1 MSHFLILLKIR
12 IIPLVRLN
20 TLKGKASI
28 GDKMA
33 VVGIFLASVFGLAY
47 FTSLGYMLNEYNMRE
62 HILAYS
68 FLVSTLISL
77 FIAFFSASD
86 EFFGKRDYE
95 TLMSLPI
102 KTSIIV
108 VSRFF
113 YIYFLNTVVSLIIML
128 LMGAVYFF
136 TGTVSGVFWIKLLI
150 GILTVALVPS
160 IVASIVSILV
170 LEVSSRAKYSRAV
183 SSISYIILFLVLA
196 LTLTLSGGYKLDQS
210 DMKLILTNIL
220 NQANQVYPMFYLYNK
235 ILVTGKMGDFLIYIA
250 VSLVLTVIFIMGL
263 SFVYKGLNTKIRSMG
278 SNKKYEVKTLKRSS
292 KLKALYVKEIKR
304 LFSSTTYLINTA
316 FGMIMMVIFTISLM
330 RSITKVM
337 ENMPIDTINTVGTLY
352 GVTPYIMSLLV
363 CLSNTSSVSFSLE
376 GKNMW
381 IIKTFPLSKE
391 LVVKS
396 KILVNLT
403 LTIPLTIINGI
414 IIARVFESTLFDSFI
429 LVLLPCAFAV
439 FSAIYGVAIN
449 LRFVNYSWQSE
460 LQVVKRSVSSV
471 LGFFGAA
478 ILVLIA
484 ALPRVLWPGSIVGIY
499 EVGIILCLG
508 IVTSML
514 YSKTING
521 VPI

>member
-1 MSHFLILLKIR
+1 MRHFLILLKVR
-12 IIPLVRLN
+12 IISQVRLN

-28 GDKMA
+28 GDKM
-33 VVGIFLASVFGLAY
+33 VIIGILLPFVIVLAYITGLA
-47 FTSLGYMLNEYNMRE
+47 YMLNEYNMRE

-68 FLVSTLISL
+68 FLLSTVLSL
-77 FIAFFSASD
+77 FFAFFSASD
-86 EFFGKRDYE
+86 ELFGKRDYD

-128 LMGAVYFF
+128 LMGAVYFS
-136 TGTVSGVFWIKLLI
+136 TGTVNGVFWIKILI
-150 GILTVALVPS
+150 GILTVSLVPS

-170 LEVSSRAKYSRAV
+170 LEASSRLKYSRAV
-183 SSISYIILFLVLA
+183 SSISYMCIILFLVLA
-196 LTLTLSGGYKLDQS
+196 PTLSGYKLDPS

-220 NQANQVYPMFYLYNK
+220 NQFNQVYPMFYLYNK
-235 ILVTGKMGDFLIYIA
+235 ILVTGTVGDFLIYIA
-250 VSLVLTVIFIMGL
+250 VSLVLTVIFIIGL
-263 SFVYKGLNTKIRSMG
+263 SFVYKRLNTKIRSMS

-292 KLKALYVKEIKR
+292 ILKALYIKEIKR
-304 LFSSTTYLINTA
+304 LFSSTTYIMNKV

-330 RSITKVM
+330 ISITKVM
-337 ENMPIDTINTVGTLY
+337 ENMPIDNINTVEILY
-352 GVTPYIMSLLV
+352 GVTPYIMSLMV

-376 GKNMW
+376 GKNIW

-403 LTIPLTIINGI
+403 VTIPLTIINGI
-414 IIARVFESTLFDSFI
+414 IIGRVFGATLFDSII

-460 LQVVKRSVSSV
+460 LQVVKQSVSSL
-471 LGFFGAA
+471 LGMFGGI

-484 ALPRVLWPGSIVGIY
+484 AVPKVLWSGSIAGIY
-499 EVGIILCLG
+499 DVVTILILS

-514 YSKTING
+514 YAKTING
-521 VPI
+521 EPI

>member
-1 MSHFLILLKIR
+1 MRHLSILLKIR
-12 IIPLVRLN
+12 IVSLVRLN
-20 TLKGKASI
+20 TLKGKASF
-28 GDKMA
+28 GDKIA
-33 VVGIFLASVFGLAY
+33 IVGVFLASVFALAY
-47 FTSLGYMLNEYNMRE
+47 FTSLGYMLNENNMRE
-62 HILAYS
+62 HILAFS
-68 FLVSTLISL
+68 FLLSTLLSL

-108 VSRFF
+108 VSRFL

-136 TGTVSGVFWIKLLI
+136 TGTVSGVFWIKMLI

-170 LEVSSRAKYSRAV
+170 LEISSRAKYSRAV
-183 SSISYIILFLVLA
+183 SSISYIILFIVLA
-196 LTLTLSGGYKLDQS
+196 LTMSGGYKLDQS
-210 DMKLILTNIL
+210 DMKLILTNVL

-235 ILVTGKMGDFLIYIA
+235 ILVTGKVGDFLIYIA
-250 VSLVLTVIFIMGL
+250 VSLVVTVIFIIGL
-263 SFVYKGLNTKIRSMG
+263 SFVYKGLNTKIRSKS

-304 LFSSTTYLINTA
+304 LFSSTTYLINTG

-337 ENMPIDTINTVGTLY
+337 ENMPIDNINTVATII
-352 GVTPYIMSLLV
+352 PYIMSLLV

-376 GKNMW
+376 GKNIW
-381 IIKTFPLSKE
+381 IIKTLPLSKE

-414 IIARVFESTLFDSFI
+414 IIGRVFGATIFDSII

-484 ALPRVLWPGSIVGIY
+484 AVPKVLWSGSIVGIY
-499 EVGIILCLG
+499 DVVIILCLG
-508 IVTSML
+508 IVTSKL
-514 YSKTING
+514 YAKTING
-521 VPI
+521 EPI

>member
-1 MSHFLILLKIR
+1 MKHLSILLKIR
-12 IIPLVRLN
+12 IISLVRLN
-20 TLKGKASI
+20 TLKGKANF

-33 VVGIFLASVFGLAY
+33 IVGIFIASAFGLAY
-47 FTSLGYMLNEYNMRE
+47 ITSLGYLLNEYNMRE

-86 EFFGKRDYE
+86 EFFGKRDYD

-108 VSRFF
+108 VSRFL

-136 TGTVSGVFWIKLLI
+136 TGTVSGVFWIKILI

-160 IVASIVSILV
+160 IIASIVSIVV

-183 SSISYIILFLVLA
+183 SSFSYMCIILFLVLA
-196 LTLTLSGGYKLDQS
+196 PTLSSYKLDPS

-220 NQANQVYPMFYLYNK
+220 NQANKVYPMFYLFNK
-235 ILVTGKMGDFLIYIA
+235 ILVTGKVGDFLIYIA
-250 VSLVLTVIFIMGL
+250 VSIVLTVIFIIGL
-263 SFVYKGLNTKIRSMG
+263 SYVYKGLNTKIRSMS
-278 SNKKYEVKTLKRSS
+278 SNKKYEINTLKRSS

-304 LFSSTTYLINTA
+304 LFSSTTYLINTT

-330 RSITKVM
+330 ISITKVM
-337 ENMPIDTINTVGTLY
+337 ENMPINTINTVETLY
-352 GVTPYIMSLLV
+352 GVTPYIMSLMV

-376 GKNMW
+376 GKNIW

-414 IIARVFESTLFDSFI
+414 IIGRVFEATLFHSMT

-460 LQVVKRSVSSV
+460 LQVVKRSISSV

-478 ILVLIA
+478 ILVFIA
-484 ALPRVLWPGSIVGIY
+484 AVPRVLWSGSIVGIY
-499 EVGIILCLG
+499 DVIIILCLG

-514 YSKTING
+514 YAKTING
-521 VPI
+521 EPI

>member
-1 MSHFLILLKIR
+1 MKHFLILLKIR
-12 IIPLVRLN
+12 IISLVRLN
-20 TLKGKASI
+20 SLKGKASI

-33 VVGIFLASVFGLAY
+33 IVGIFIASVFGLAY
-47 FTSLGYMLNEYNMRE
+47 ITSLGYMLNENNMRE
-62 HILAYS
+62 QILAFS
-68 FLVSTLISL
+68 FLLSTLLSL

-108 VSRFF
+108 VSRFL

-136 TGTVSGVFWIKLLI
+136 TGPVSGVFWIKMLI

-170 LEVSSRAKYSRAV
+170 LEVSSRAKYSHAV

-196 LTLTLSGGYKLDQS
+196 LTLSGGYKLDQS

-220 NQANQVYPMFYLYNK
+220 NQANQVYPIFYLYNK
-235 ILVTGKMGDFLIYIA
+235 ILVTGKVGDFLIYIA
-250 VSLVLTVIFIMGL
+250 VSLVLTVIFIIGL
-263 SFVYKGLNTKIRSMG
+263 SFVYKGLNTKIRSMS

-304 LFSSTTYLINTA
+304 LFSSTTYLINTG

-330 RSITKVM
+330 TSITKVM
-337 ENMPIDTINTVGTLY
+337 ENMSMANINTVEILY
-352 GVTPYIMSLLV
+352 GVTPYIMSLMV

-376 GKNMW
+376 GKNIW

-403 LTIPLTIINGI
+403 VTMPLTIINGI
-414 IIARVFESTLFDSFI
+414 IIGRVFGATLLDSII

-460 LQVVKRSVSSV
+460 LQVIKRSVSSL
-471 LGFFGAA
+471 LGMFGGM
-478 ILVLIA
+478 ILVLSA
-484 ALPRVLWPGSIVGIY
+484 AVPRVLWSGSIVGIY
-499 EVGIILCLG
+499 DVVIILCLS
-508 IVTSML
+508 IVTSMV
-514 YSKTING
+514 YAKTING
-521 VPI
+521 EPI

>member
-1 MSHFLILLKIR
+1 MRHLSILLKIR
-12 IIPLVRLN
+12 IVSLVRLN
-20 TLKGKASI
+20 TLKGKAGI

-33 VVGIFLASVFGLAY
+33 IVGIFIAAVFGLAY
-47 FTSLGYMLNEYNMRE
+47 ITSLGYMLNENNMRE
-62 HILAYS
+62 HILAFS
-68 FLVSTLISL
+68 FLLSTLLSL

-108 VSRFF
+108 VSRFL

-136 TGTVSGVFWIKLLI
+136 TGTVSGVFWIKMMI

-196 LTLTLSGGYKLDQS
+196 LTLSGGYKLDQS
-210 DMKLILTNIL
+210 DIKLILTNIL

-235 ILVTGKMGDFLIYIA
+235 ILVTGKVGDFLIYIA
-250 VSLVLTVIFIMGL
+250 VSLLLTVIFIISL
-263 SFVYKGLNTKIRSMG
+263 SFVYKGLNTKIRSMS

-304 LFSSTTYLINTA
+304 LFSSTTYLINTG

-330 RSITKVM
+330 SSITKVM
-337 ENMPIDTINTVGTLY
+337 EKMPMDNINTVATLY

-376 GKNMW
+376 GKNIW

-403 LTIPLTIINGI
+403 VTIPLTIINGI
-414 IIARVFESTLFDSFI
+414 IIGRVFGATLFDSII
-429 LVLLPCAFAV
+429 LVLLPCVFAV

-460 LQVVKRSVSSV
+460 LQVVKRSVSSI

-484 ALPRVLWPGSIVGIY
+484 AVPRVLWSGSILGIY
-499 EVGIILCLG
+499 DVGIILCLG

-521 VPI
+521 EPI